1 MKWMFTRTG
10 VICNQLDIPPT
21 FGKFLTFLGYS
32 AVFTVEVLWKEAV
45 IHFMIKSYLL
55 CFFAALVILM
65 DLVFNL
71 HLSKM
76 RLSLSLNSIGVDS
89 SLPRVLEAFLKRI
102 ILVDIET
109 VFEHHRLVCHR
120 VNEF

>member
-55 CFFAALVILM
+55 CFFC
-65 DLVFNL
+65 
-71 HLSKM
+71 
-76 RLSLSLNSIGVDS
+76 SIGNS
-89 SLPRVLEAFLKRI
+89 HGLGI
-102 ILVDIET
+102 
-109 VFEHHRLVCHR
+109 
-120 VNEF
+120 